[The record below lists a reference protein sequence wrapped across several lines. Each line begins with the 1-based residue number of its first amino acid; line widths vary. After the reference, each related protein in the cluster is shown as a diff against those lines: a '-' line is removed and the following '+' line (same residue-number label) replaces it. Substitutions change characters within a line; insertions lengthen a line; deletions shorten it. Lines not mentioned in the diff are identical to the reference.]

1 MVKKTKKEKD
11 WLDKYWAEYDAKPD
25 MGEIEWRVLLKEQ
38 VINRGLGYDNK
49 NTRFEAERT
58 DLRVVADDKRPHIVF
73 ETKIRDGDLET
84 GKTLEQALGYLRGGE
99 IYVIL
104 ASPIRMKVFSP
115 TGRMQGEINLKKPDR
130 RDRGLFWSV
139 SAANLEAEDYLE
151 DFRTGKTEFCYIPV
165 NEDNLDRLIEGLRIC
180 NDLLYAYVAQA
191 WDKYERSY
199 YGEYIPRRD
208 DFEKKRERTYSIQL
222 EKMLEKERIYF
233 IDKARRELDQEFSVP
248 REIFEKSF
256 PAFQAI
262 QPYSRAVDKPK
273 ELQDIYFTD
282 VVYSAL
288 NKILFI
294 RIVEDKGFI
303 GRKISNGGISVW
315 RSFVTF
321 LRDAYP
327 ELLNVAYHDAAFLYP
342 WFFEPGLFDWYIKD
356 DGALNRV
363 LERVFFLLNAFDF
376 KEVDE
381 NVLAELYQEFLPPEK
396 RKKLGEFYTPREV
409 TEYILKEVG
418 WPGPGKILD
427 FACGSGGFVVPA
439 AQALLAELKSKR
451 VSAAE
456 RLNALNRVVG
466 FDINPFATHITVM
479 NLLFATLN
487 TYDEARRRG
496 ERHAEEYNLPKFN
509 VFNIDSLV
517 GWAPDVEP
525 SLLADIYYNDQLE
538 AAEKM
543 RDAGAEFQYVV
554 GNPPYIRNERLSPEG
569 RAAYKEAFSRF
580 RKGNTDISN
589 YFLLKGLDWLEEGT
603 KLGVIV
609 SLGVA
614 DADSA
619 ALVRDALSQNRI
631 DKVVPLE
638 WCKVFSASVNPFL
651 LFLTKT
657 PPPEGHKVKIVPGIR
672 TLDDLTGPPAEVC
685 EEVEQDRWLGL
696 APDGSWRLQLTA
708 GDLPVL
714 EKLNRCPKPLSA
726 GWGAATRTKDDRKE
740 LISDDPKELGKPVPV
755 LDGREVRA
763 WSIDWQGRYIDYRE
777 EILSDAK
784 SRAFFDE
791 TQVIVPNVSLTAQA
805 VVFKPERFTVFLN
818 TLMGCNIAKSEP
830 VYPND
835 AYLSAGLINS
845 LVPRYYALLN
855 LRAGVVQKF
864 YSHFYVRV
872 LESLPFPAALINDQR
887 LAAAI
892 TRGSASAHDLAR
904 EMVGGDR
911 AVTEKLDKII
921 AGATVPFAQHPSADF
936 RPYISK
942 LDVATTEVFDEGV
955 LQDDSLSSVRGDVDV
970 LKYILYRALL
980 EGRSDLSKRVLEAA
994 PVPRDGPT
1002 LAEALTILEEWFA
1015 RKPTLGEKLRALEA
1029 ELDDLVLDAYS
1040 ELTKNEKKYIKRR
1053 VKEFPLSEVIKT
1065 ELPGAPTRVIAVKR
1079 WKPGERYA

>member
-11 WLDKYWAEYDAKPD
+11 WLEKYWAEYDDKPD
-25 MGEIEWRVLLKEQ
+25 MGEIEWRVLFKEQ
-38 VINRGLGYDNK
+38 VINRGLGYENR
-49 NTRFEAERT
+49 NIRFEADRT

-73 ETKIRDGDLET
+73 ETKIRDGDLEA

-104 ASPIRMKVFSP
+104 ASPIRMKVYSP

-139 SAANLEAEDYLE
+139 SAANLEAEDFLE

-180 NDLLYAYVAQA
+180 NDLLYGYVAQA
-191 WDKYERSY
+191 WEKYDDSY
-199 YGEYIPRRD
+199 SKEYVPRRD
-208 DFEKKRERTYSIQL
+208 ELERKRERTHSIHL
-222 EKMLEKERIYF
+222 KKMLEKERIYF

-256 PAFQAI
+256 PAFKAI

-363 LERVFFLLNAFDF
+363 LERVFFLLNAFNF

-381 NVLAELYQEFLPPEK
+381 NVLAELYQEYLPPEK

-439 AQALLAELKSKR
+439 AQSLLAELKSKR

-456 RLNALNRVVG
+456 RLNALSRVVG

-496 ERHAEEYNLPKFN
+496 ERYAEEYTLPKFN

-543 RDAGAEFQYVV
+543 RDSGAEFQYVV
-554 GNPPYIRNERLSPEG
+554 GNPPYIRNERLSREA
-569 RAAYKEAFSRF
+569 RAAYTDAFSRF

-589 YFLLKGLDWLEEGT
+589 YFLLKGLDWLEEGS

-619 ALVRDALSQNRI
+619 TLVRDALAENQI

-638 WCKVFSASVNPFL
+638 WCKVFSANVNPFL

-672 TLDDLTGPPAEVC
+672 TLDDLAGPAAEVY
-685 EEVEQDRWLGL
+685 EEVEQDRWVSL

-708 GDLPVL
+708 GDLPIL
-714 EKLNRCPKPLSA
+714 EKLNQCPKPLSA
-726 GWGAATRTKDDRKE
+726 GWGAATRTKVDRSK
-740 LISDDPKELGKPVPV
+740 LISEDPKEIGNPVPV

-777 EILSDAK
+777 EVLSDAK
-784 SRAFFDE
+784 SRAFFE
-791 TQVIVPNVSLTAQA
+791 ENQVIVPNLSLTAQA
-805 VVFKPERFTVFLN
+805 VVFRPERFTVFLN
-818 TLMGCNIAKSEP
+818 TLMGCSAAKSKP
-830 VYPND
+830 GYPND
-835 AYLSAGLINS
+835 PCLLAGLINS

-855 LRAGVVQKF
+855 LRAGVIQKF

-872 LESLPFPAALINDQR
+872 LESLPFPARLIKEPG
-887 LAAAI
+887 LTAAI
-892 TRGSASAHDLAR
+892 AGASARAHDLAR

-911 AVTEKLDKII
+911 AVTEKLDKAIG
-921 AGATVPFAQHPSADF
+921 GATVPFAQHPSADF
-936 RPYISK
+936 RPYIAK
-942 LDVATTEVFDEGV
+942 LHVESSEVFDEGV

-980 EGRSDLSKRVLEAA
+980 ESKDYLSKKALEAT
-994 PVPRDGPT
+994 PVPRDAST
-1002 LAEALTILEEWFA
+1002 LAEALTILEEWSA
-1015 RKPTLGEKLRALEA
+1015 RKPTLAEKLRALEA

-1040 ELTKNEKKYIKRR
+1040 ELTAAEKKFIKRR